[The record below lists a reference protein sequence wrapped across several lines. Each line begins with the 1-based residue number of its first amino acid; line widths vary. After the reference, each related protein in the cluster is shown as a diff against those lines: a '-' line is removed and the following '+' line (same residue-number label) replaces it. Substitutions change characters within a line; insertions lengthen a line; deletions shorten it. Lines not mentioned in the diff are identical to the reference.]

1 MRSAVPSSGKKSA
14 PSSIAESGNFSGVS
28 ASLPLPAEIENPQS
42 EIPNPKSS
50 MSHPILS
57 DAQAKMKKAVD
68 YTLHEF
74 SSIHTGKATPA
85 MIEGVMVEAYGSMTA
100 LKQCAAIST
109 PDARLIQI
117 QPWDASLVKAIIKG
131 IQEANLGFNPVPDGK
146 VIRIP
151 LPEMSRERR
160 QEFVKTAN
168 RLAEEGRVHVRNVRR
183 DALETA
189 KKAKL
194 PEDESKRLEKEIQ
207 AATDAAIKSIGD
219 HLAHKEKDLLTV

>member
-1 MRSAVPSSGKKSA
+1 
-14 PSSIAESGNFSGVS
+14 
-28 ASLPLPAEIENPQS
+28 
-42 EIPNPKSS
+42 
-50 MSHPILS
+50 MSHPILA
-57 DAQAKMKKAVD
+57 DTQAKMKKAVD

-74 SSIHTGKATPA
+74 SAIHTGKATPA
-85 MIEGVMVEAYGSMTA
+85 MVESVMVEAYGSMTP

-117 QPWDASLVKAIIKG
+117 QPWDVSLMKAIIKG

-160 QEFVKTAN
+160 QEFVKTAHK
-168 RLAEEGRVHVRNVRR
+168 LAEEGRVHVRNVRR
-183 DALETA
+183 DCIETS

-194 PEDESKRLEKEIQ
+194 PEDESKRLEKDIQ
-207 AATDAAIKSIGD
+207 VATDAAIKSINE
-219 HLAHKEKDLLTV
+219 HLTHKEKDLLTV

>member
-1 MRSAVPSSGKKSA
+1 
-14 PSSIAESGNFSGVS
+14 
-28 ASLPLPAEIENPQS
+28 
-42 EIPNPKSS
+42 
-50 MSHPILS
+50 MSHPILT

-85 MIEGVMVEAYGSMTA
+85 MVEGVMVEAYGSMTP

-117 QPWDASLVKAIIKG
+117 QPWDTTLTKSILKG
-131 IQEANLGFNPVPDGK
+131 IQEANLGFNPIPDGK

-151 LPEMSRERR
+151 LPEMIRERR
-160 QEFVKTAN
+160 QEFVKTAH

-194 PEDESKRLEKEIQ
+194 PEDESKRLDKDVQVI
-207 AATDAAIKSIGD
+207 TDAAIKSIGD

>member
-1 MRSAVPSSGKKSA
+1 
-14 PSSIAESGNFSGVS
+14 
-28 ASLPLPAEIENPQS
+28 
-42 EIPNPKSS
+42 

-74 SSIHTGKATPA
+74 SAIHTGKATPA
-85 MIEGVMVEAYGSMTA
+85 MVENVMIEAYGSMTP
-100 LKQCAAIST
+100 LKQNAAIST

-117 QPWDASLVKAIIKG
+117 QPWDASLIKAIISG
-131 IQEANLGFNPVPDGK
+131 IQAANLGFNPVPDGK
-146 VIRIP
+146 VVRIP

-160 QEFVKTAN
+160 QQFVKTAQQ
-168 RLAEEGRVHVRNVRR
+168 LAEQGRVHVRNVRR
-183 DALETA
+183 DGIEAG

-194 PEDESKRLEKEIQ
+194 PEDEMKRLEKDIQ
-207 AATDAAIKSIGD
+207 AATDKAIADINS